1 MHTINHIRA
10 VDAAKTSSQK
20 SRLAKVQAAAADPA
34 RKAAFAIAVRG
45 LQRLGFEIEQI
56 AASGNVA
63 ELDRKMSDMKWT
75 SLERVTLKTNLATCG
90 AID

>member
-56 AASGNVA
+56 ASGNVA